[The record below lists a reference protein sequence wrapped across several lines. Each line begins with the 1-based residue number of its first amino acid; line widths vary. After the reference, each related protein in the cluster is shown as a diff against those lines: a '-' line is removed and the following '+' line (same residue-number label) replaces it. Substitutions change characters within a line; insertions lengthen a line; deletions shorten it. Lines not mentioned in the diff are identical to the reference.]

1 MTMSSQDQPM
11 GTLDGTIHYPRHALL
26 SLCRKVLLDYFH
38 KAMDEIDDEDPDWD
52 LVGLAMAL
60 REKIDQKAFVRDW
73 CWGELE
79 YTVKEIKEAGDEK
92 SSEEYLLNPRE
103 NSQPLT
109 MKGAVQLR
117 KEFRRPLQGD
127 NGWKKEDVFHDLLLF
142 LFESRHHGNLFR
154 AGWASRYEKED

>member
-1 MTMSSQDQPM
+1 M